1 MCIFVSDAFLL
12 FIVWIVTKVHLMEM
26 CQFCTFQEYDWC
38 IYKVWQSKL
47 LNNTLQLIPRV
58 HGSTLNPNIL
68 LIMEELKKV
77 RARNSFKRSRRTNNN
92 DAKPVKLEDVPIEED
107 EEVQVQDPEVDQDLE
122 SDMETSAEE
131 LKQEMIEAIVKETG
145 FDEEEVKLEYVKFEE
160 KYPGM
165 EVSKSVFLETN
176 KEFLLAESFFNV
188 FDFNK
193 SNSLNFYEF
202 MQVKKAMELTET
214 EDKLEW
220 IFKIF
225 DLDGAGY
232 IDVLELQDVIEGVYR
247 MVGKPVDKDEVMDC
261 IAEIRYAIDDDR
273 DWKITKEEF
282 VTNGLKS
289 KFILQLLDTKA

>member
-68 LIMEELKKV
+68 LIMDELKKV

-145 FDEEEVKLEYVKFEE
+145 FEEDEVKLEYDKFEE

-165 EVSKSVFLETN
+165 EVSKSVFLEAN

>member
-68 LIMEELKKV
+68 LIMDELKKV

-145 FDEEEVKLEYVKFEE
+145 FEEDEVKLEYVKFEE

-165 EVSKSVFLETN
+165 EVSKSVFLEAN

>member
-1 MCIFVSDAFLL
+1 MD
-12 FIVWIVTKVHLMEM
+12 
-26 CQFCTFQEYDWC
+26 
-38 IYKVWQSKL
+38 
-47 LNNTLQLIPRV
+47 
-58 HGSTLNPNIL
+58 
-68 LIMEELKKV
+68 ELKKV

-92 DAKPVKLEDVPIEED
+92 DAKPVKLEDVTIGED

-165 EVSKSVFLETN
+165 EVSKSVFLEAN

>member
-1 MCIFVSDAFLL
+1 MD
-12 FIVWIVTKVHLMEM
+12 
-26 CQFCTFQEYDWC
+26 
-38 IYKVWQSKL
+38 
-47 LNNTLQLIPRV
+47 
-58 HGSTLNPNIL
+58 
-68 LIMEELKKV
+68 ELKKV
-77 RARNSFKRSRRTNNN
+77 RARNSFKRPRTNNN
-92 DAKPVKLEDVPIEED
+92 DAKPVKTEDVTIEE
-107 EEVQVQDPEVDQDLE
+107 EKVQVQDPDIDQDLK
-122 SDMETSAEE
+122 SDIDTSEE
-131 LKQEMIEAIVKETG
+131 EIKQEMIEAIVKETG
-145 FDEEEVKLEYVKFEE
+145 FEEDEVKLEYDKFEE

-165 EVSKSVFLETN
+165 EVSKSLFLETN
-176 KEFLLAESFFNV
+176 NEFLLAESFFNV

-202 MQVKKAMELTET
+202 MQVKKAMELTEI

-225 DLDGAGY
+225 DQDGAGY

-289 KFILQLLDTKA
+289 KFILQLLETKS

>member
-1 MCIFVSDAFLL
+1 
-12 FIVWIVTKVHLMEM
+12 MEM

-58 HGSTLNPNIL
+58 HGSTLNLNIL
-68 LIMEELKKV
+68 LIMDELKKV

-92 DAKPVKLEDVPIEED
+92 DAKPVKLEDVTIGED

-145 FDEEEVKLEYVKFEE
+145 FDEEEVKHEYVKFEE

-165 EVSKSVFLETN
+165 EVSKSVFLEAN